1 MVQAIE
7 AKTPQHGGLAV
18 QGSAAGGTRHGLRL
32 RKLAPAVALAGCF
45 ALVSLALVH
54 FREALSWLG
63 AWGYLSVFV
72 VELAN
77 SASVLIPTPGHAYT
91 IAIAPALS
99 PAMVGLIGGVG
110 AALGE
115 LSGYIVG
122 VRGREAL
129 VNGRLHRWLYSLTHG
144 RVGATLLVM
153 AALPVPFDVAGL
165 WAGTVR
171 YPLARFMAFVLTGKV
186 LKVTALAL
194 VGHYGLHW
202 LLGPLA

>member
-7 AKTPQHGGLAV
+7 ATSPQCGGLAV
-18 QGSAAGGTRHGLRL
+18 QGSKHGLRL
-32 RKLAPAVALAGCF
+32 RRLAPAVAMAGFF
-45 ALVSLALVH
+45 ALASLALVH
-54 FREALSWLG
+54 FRESLSWLG

-99 PAMVGLIGGVG
+99 PTLLGLIGGVG

-115 LSGYIVG
+115 LSGYMVG

-129 VNGRLHRWLYSLTHG
+129 ASGRLHRRLYSLTRG

-171 YPLARFMAFVLTGKV
+171 YPLARFMAFVLAGKV

-202 LLGPLA
+202 LLGPLG